1 MKYTS
6 NYLSFTLILSAVL
19 LLNSC
24 DLLKLE
30 EEETPTKTR
39 MIGTWEVVEAYNEKG
54 DSIIKQIS
62 FPTTV
67 FNLGSDN
74 SVASTAGP
82 MFMYIVY
89 GGSEYTKIASKID
102 QVFKY
107 ADLNFNNGGEWF
119 IKNDGVVDK
128 FTIEMKLEGLPGQ
141 IAFKDILSMLGVKSS
156 LLDFTI
162 YHMFTDVYV
171 YMIDDETM
179 EWRFTN
185 NTFAEYNTKN
195 EYGKYVLWNGVST
208 DTFSKCSFI
217 LKKRSK
223 SLKDIVAASLK
234 K

>member
-1 MKYTS
+1 MMLNSKIQ
-6 NYLSFTLILSAVL
+6 SFTLFVITILFF
-19 LLNSC
+19 NSC
-24 DLLKLE
+24 ELLE
-30 EEETPTKTR
+30 EVEIPTKTR
-39 MIGTWEVVEAYNEKG
+39 MEGTWEVVEAYNEK
-54 DSIIKQIS
+54 DSSIIKQIS

-74 SVASTAGP
+74 SVLSTAGP

-89 GGSEYTKIASKID
+89 GSSKYTEISSKID

-119 IKNDGVVDK
+119 IKKEGVVNK

-141 IAFKDILSMLGVKSS
+141 TAFKDILSLLGVKSS
-156 LLDFTI
+156 FIDFTI

-171 YMIDDETM
+171 NMIDDETM

-185 NTFAEYNTKN
+185 DTFAEYNTKN

-208 DTFSKCSFI
+208 NTFSKCSFI
-217 LKKRSK
+217 LKKRTK
-223 SLKDIVAASLK
+223 SLKDIVAASK